1 MVLISILVMACVL
14 GAEALARARDARKPD
29 NGRNRCAQKRASAAS
44 PRRKTPLPQLGIAA
58 TQLRPRKM
66 ARSMPPMLRLA
77 LLCHLSVAVEGA
89 DRAATNLACLVKY
102 PEEVFLDLTGA
113 ITTALPKGIPQADA
127 LGVCGAGSSLLHNN
141 LGGMGNI
148 AGPQSA
154 DSQLPDA
161 CVGKKQD
168 DACSTAMGALAP
180 STQSPRGRPAS
191 PCTSPRVRSHRK
203 RHRP

>member
-1 MVLISILVMACVL
+1 
-14 GAEALARARDARKPD
+14 
-29 NGRNRCAQKRASAAS
+29 
-44 PRRKTPLPQLGIAA
+44 
-58 TQLRPRKM
+58 M
-66 ARSMPPMLRLA
+66 ARGMHSMLRLA

-89 DRAATNLACLVKY
+89 DRMATNVVCLVKY

-113 ITTALPKGIPQADA
+113 ITTALPKRIPQADA
-127 LGVCGAGSSLLHNN
+127 LGVCGAGSSFLHNN
-141 LGGMGNI
+141 LGGRGDI
-148 AGPQSA
+148 SGPSDT
-154 DSQLPDA
+154 DSQLPGA

-191 PCTSPRVRSHRK
+191 PCTSPRVRSLRE